1 VTGSGARLGLRGKT
15 ALITGA
21 GRRRGLGFAIAARL
35 AVEGA
40 RVVLSDLASMAV
52 ELRDR
57 VADLQ
62 GRGAEAVAVS
72 ADITSEREVDGLF
85 ARTLAETGR
94 LDVLVN
100 NAGVIVTKLVTD
112 TSSAEWQRCVDVM
125 GLGTFLCAREAVK
138 IMTRQG
144 IGGRIVN
151 ISSISGKRG
160 NPYFGAY
167 TFAKFGIIGFTQT
180 LAREVAHLGI
190 TVNAVCPGTVE
201 TDMIDE
207 VRADR
212 AVFGRPEVP
221 PWAEP
226 IPLDRLASADDVAA
240 VVAFL
245 ASGDA
250 DYLTGQALNVDGG
263 RVTD

>member
-1 VTGSGARLGLRGKT
+1 VIGPAGRPELRGKV
-15 ALITGA
+15 ALVTGA

-35 AVEGA
+35 AAEGA
-40 RVVLSDLASMAV
+40 RVVLSDLASMET
-52 ELRDR
+52 ELHAR
-57 VADLQ
+57 VANLRGQ
-62 GRGAEAVAVS
+62 GDEATAVC
-72 ADITSEREVDGLF
+72 ADITSESEVESLF
-85 ARTLAETGR
+85 AHALEATGR
-94 LDVLVN
+94 LDVVVN

-112 TSSAEWQRCVDVM
+112 TTRAEWQRCVDVM
-125 GLGTFLCAREAVK
+125 GLGTFLCAREAVR
-138 IMTRQG
+138 IMARQG
-144 IGGRIVN
+144 TGGRIVN

-212 AVFGRPEVP
+212 AVHGVPEVP

-226 IPLDRLASADDVAA
+226 IPLDRLASTEDVAA

-245 ASGDA
+245 ASRDA